1 MQLPAII
8 VYPDGAR
15 ALFHSPASF
24 TAPLLVTVQRPV
36 NRGEDA
42 DDPDAPVEME
52 EVVEEQTITHP
63 PEAWTLWTPA
73 DWAAMCPGLIVRPV
87 VDPGQSSVA
96 GKRGVRRP
104 IEAWEIADD
113 VATATYTLVPLT
125 PEEIAAQ
132 LTAARV
138 AKVREIDAARD
149 RRLGLGALHGGKRF
163 STSDASRT
171 DLGGMATTAGLVMM
185 GALPAWPESYAQ
197 GWIAIDNTRLP
208 LPTPADGIALAAAVA
223 LSYSATIQH
232 ARDLKDAALAAADP
246 AAVDELAGWP
256 D

>member
-1 MQLPAII
+1 MQLPAVLIH
-8 VYPDGAR
+8 PDGSR
-15 ALFHSPASF
+15 VLVQSPASF
-24 TAPLLVTVQRPV
+24 SCPLMVTVRRPV
-36 NRGEDA
+36 QS
-42 DDPDAPVEME
+42 DDPEVPAEFAEVE
-52 EVVEEQTITHP
+52 EVQLITHP

-73 DWAAMCPGLIVRPV
+73 DWAAMCPTLTVRPV
-87 VDPGQSSVA
+87 VDPGPPSEPGLRA
-96 GKRGVRRP
+96 VRTP
-104 IEAWEIADD
+104 VEAWPIDD
-113 VATATYTLVPLT
+113 EAATVTYTLAPLT

-132 LTAARV
+132 LAAARV
-138 AKVREIDAARD
+138 AKVRDIDAARD

-171 DLGGMATTAGLVMM
+171 DLGGMATTAGLVLS
-185 GALPAWPESYAQ
+185 GALPVWPESYAQ

-223 LSYSATIQH
+223 LAYSATVQH